1 MKIKKEWLIGLG
13 LIGLGVYLYFNSKT
27 RPRSKEEIV
36 KEVSRLVNE
45 YFSAEGAHKL
55 PAGTRIYKLSSGKRT
70 LVRVPGKG
78 VRKDLPEGSEVLHIP
93 ETGSTIITIP
103 ETRKGRFSIPGVTKI
118 AIGRKYRGEEEIK
131 SRGIWHVPE
140 NIPTDEYGWF

>member
-13 LIGLGVYLYFNSKT
+13 LIGLGVYLYLK
-27 RPRSKEEIV
+27 PKMEENKV
-36 KEVSRLVNE
+36 EEAKKRVEKVFTKDN
-45 YFSAEGAHKL
+45 AHKL
-55 PAGTRIYKLSSGKRT
+55 PAGTKIYKLSSGKRT
-70 LVRVPGKG
+70 LVRIPGRSIK
-78 VRKDLPEGSEVLHIP
+78 KDLPEGSEVLHIP

-118 AIGRKYRGEEEIK
+118 AIGSKYRSEEEIK